1 VLQLAAEVL
10 EEHARLQSLDP
21 QKLNKYIAIMKQNTY
36 RLSKLV
42 GNLLDVTKIDAGF
55 MQPVAAAVDIVALIR
70 NLVDSVKPFAAKR
83 GLKMAFLCRRKS
95 KVVQTDAE
103 YVERIVINLLSN
115 AIKHTPRGGTV
126 NVACEDRADS
136 IVISVRDNGE
146 GIPDEKKEIIFDR
159 FRQVNNSLAR
169 SSEGCG
175 IGLSL
180 CRSLAEL
187 LGGRVWLSSQPG
199 RGSEFFV
206 GLPTKLADGT
216 APNISVQPTNLQ
228 SRIQTEFSD
237 INF

>member
-1 VLQLAAEVL
+1 M
-10 EEHARLQSLDP
+10 SP
-21 QKLNKYIAIMKQNTY
+21 KLT
-36 RLSKLV
+36 
-42 GNLLDVTKIDAGF
+42 
-55 MQPVAAAVDIVALIR
+55 PVDIVALIR

-83 GLKMAFLCRRKS
+83 GLKMAFLCRWKS

-103 YVERIVINLLSN
+103 YVERIVMNLLSN
-115 AIKHTPRGGTV
+115 AIKYTPRGGAV
-126 NVACEDRADS
+126 NVACEDKADS
-136 IVISVRDNGE
+136 IVLSVRDNGE

-187 LGGRVWLSSQPG
+187 LGGRVWLSSEAG
-199 RGSEFFV
+199 CGSTFFV
-206 GLPTKLADGT
+206 DLPTKLPDGA
-216 APNISVQPTNLQ
+216 APVISVVPTNLR
-228 SRIQTEFSD
+228 SRIQTELSD